1 MCLAYAYDKGMASG
15 EYIFRI
21 LYSLA
26 TETAEEQRT
35 EQIARNEVGSILK
48 PWDRFAG
55 RVPGF
60 LSPIPEEREA
70 SGDLTL

>member
-1 MCLAYAYDKGMASG
+1 MCLAYAYEKSMPSG

-26 TETAEEQRT
+26 AETEEEKRA

-48 PWDRFAG
+48 PWVRFAG
-55 RVPGF
+55 RVPRF